1 MRIHSKDDL
10 YKCDK
15 LDKDFAQNEVIAL
28 HNIMIHFAKKYK
40 QKNASKHV
48 RMHSGDKIYKF
59 DQCSLFWRKVVYKYS
74 I

>member
-40 QKNASKHV
+40 
-48 RMHSGDKIYKF
+48 
-59 DQCSLFWRKVVYKYS
+59 
-74 I
+74 